1 MLFSNKSWSIQIHH
15 YSPFLFQF
23 LLRCQDQVISDRLR
37 GDSRIN
43 VAQLGTPKNTRPART
58 EVQTRP
64 THYPLVKR
72 TESPSILGL
81 QAPAL
86 SRCLDLLIPIYNPPS
101 VGPDGAGTHDKRITS
116 LSSPHPLVYARDKE
130 ICDLTT
136 IQMQR
141 SVLNRLG
148 QGNNVTQW
156 CPVGRRTPLVTST
169 TTKPHPCPVTIS
181 PAFISMLT
189 IVIIMITYREQHHVV
204 HANET

>member
-23 LLRCQDQVISDRLR
+23 LLRCPDQVIWDRLR

-58 EVQTRP
+58 EVQTGP
-64 THYPLVKR
+64 THYPPVKR

-86 SRCLDLLIPIYNPPS
+86 SLCLDLLIPIYNSPS
-101 VGPDGAGTHDKRITS
+101 VGLDGARTHDKRITS
-116 LSSPHPLVYARDKE
+116 LSSPHPLVYAQDKE

-141 SVLNRLG
+141 PVLNRLE
-148 QGNNVTQW
+148 QRNNVTQ
-156 CPVGRRTPLVTST
+156 
-169 TTKPHPCPVTIS
+169 
-181 PAFISMLT
+181 
-189 IVIIMITYREQHHVV
+189 
-204 HANET
+204 